1 MNLFDSSAIF
11 NLFLQGKYNTLVSGS
26 TIPLA
31 KYEIGNVLWKNYKI
45 RKKISKKEAI
55 EAGNVLFE
63 LIDSMETVEPPLLFA
78 IRIALEEGIT
88 FYDSSYVAAAIESG
102 YDLITDDMK
111 LREVASSKVR
121 TMNSTEL

>member
-11 NLFLQGKYNTLVSGS
+11 NLFLQGKYDTLVAGA

-31 KYEIGNVLWKNYKI
+31 RYEIGNVLWKNYKI
-45 RKKISKKEAI
+45 RRTISKKEAI

-63 LIDSMETVEPPLLFA
+63 LIDSMEMVEPPLPSA
-78 IRIALEEGIT
+78 MRIALEEGIT

-102 YDLITDDMK
+102 CDFVTDDTK
-111 LREVASSKVR
+111 LREAAGSKVR
-121 TMNSTEL
+121 TRGSSDL

>member
-26 TIPLA
+26 TIPLSR
-31 KYEIGNVLWKNYKI
+31 YEIGNVLWKNYKI

-63 LIDSMETVEPPLLFA
+63 LIDSMEMVDPPLTYA
-78 IRIALEEGIT
+78 IRITLEEGIT

>member
-11 NLFLQGKYNTLVSGS
+11 NLFLQGKYDILVAGA

-31 KYEIGNVLWKNYKI
+31 RYEIGNVLWKNYKI
-45 RKKISKKEAI
+45 RKRISKKEAI

-63 LIDSMETVEPPLLFA
+63 LIDSVEMVDPPLLSA

-88 FYDSSYVAAAIESG
+88 FYDSSYIAAAIESG
-102 YDLITDDMK
+102 CDFITDDMK
-111 LREVASSKVR
+111 LRKAAGSKVR
-121 TMNSTEL
+121 TRGSSDL

>member
-26 TIPLA
+26 TIPLSR
-31 KYEIGNVLWKNYKI
+31 YEIGNVLWKNYKI

-63 LIDSMETVEPPLLFA
+63 LIDSMEMVDPPLTYA
-78 IRIALEEGIT
+78 IRITLEEGIT

-111 LREVASSKVR
+111 LLQVASSKVR